1 MYLCARNENFCLSM
15 SVSVSVSITDS
26 ERARYIVNYILLI
39 TIVLINQDIYYPT
52 TILIVFPTIAITQRF
67 LLLLSAAALSRTGTA
82 RARSLLSKLRWSSS
96 SIKTS
101 GPFSLWSHGVWSR
114 FKAASRAA
122 RGPLIKNGELA
133 MVSSRW
139 TLFPV

>member
-1 MYLCARNENFCLSM
+1 M

-82 RARSLLSKLRWSSS
+82 RARSLLSKLR
-96 SIKTS
+96 
-101 GPFSLWSHGVWSR
+101 
-114 FKAASRAA
+114 
-122 RGPLIKNGELA
+122 
-133 MVSSRW
+133 
-139 TLFPV
+139 